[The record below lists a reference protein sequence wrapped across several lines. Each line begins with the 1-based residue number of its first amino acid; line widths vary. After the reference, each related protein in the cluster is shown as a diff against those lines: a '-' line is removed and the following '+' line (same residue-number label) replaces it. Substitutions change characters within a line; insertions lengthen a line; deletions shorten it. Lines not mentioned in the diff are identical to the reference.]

1 MVTSGAN
8 VLLWDA
14 LPERAAEVRLRL
26 EQRGF
31 RATQIGIEHA
41 GGHRD
46 GDLAVVVLGSDGPC
60 EDPAALTAMIES
72 LEQRQVTT
80 LVWGDPTQ
88 LPMPANSLIE
98 SIPADVSFDE
108 LIGRLSEL
116 ARYAPLVHRL
126 ERELQHFQRLGDHM
140 NKYFGEIGQEMR
152 LAGRLQ
158 RDFLPRVMPSLP
170 PLRFATLYRPASW
183 VSGDIYDVAR
193 IDSHQAGVFIA
204 DAMGHG
210 VAAGLLTMFV
220 QQSMITKRIEAGG
233 YRFVTPG
240 EAIETLNDCLVRQK
254 LPNCQF
260 LTAAYATID
269 SRTFELRMARGGH
282 PYPLW
287 IKADGEM
294 TEIRAVGGLLG
305 VPDIPA
311 EFEETTVK
319 LAAGDK
325 VVFYSDGVEDIL
337 LKPKTDRNS
346 SAVEFTDHMLRWSR
360 TDADTLINSIGD
372 HLDRQE
378 GSLHPADD
386 VTVVVVE
393 VER

>member
-1 MVTSGAN
+1 MSSACAK

-14 LPERAAEVRLRL
+14 LPERAAEVRQRL

-31 RATQIGIEHA
+31 RATPIAETPA
-41 GGHRD
+41 GGRD

-60 EDPAALTAMIES
+60 EDPAALAALIES
-72 LEQRQVTT
+72 LEQQQVAT
-80 LVWGDPTQ
+80 LVWGDPQ
-88 LPMPANSLIE
+88 RLPLQTNGFVE

-158 RDFLPRVMPSLP
+158 RDFLPRAMPNMA
-170 PLRFATLYRPASW
+170 PLRFSALYRPASW
-183 VSGDIYDVAR
+183 VSGDIYDVFS
-193 IDSHQAGVFIA
+193 IDPQQAGVFIA

-233 YRFVTPG
+233 YRYVSPS

-260 LTAAYATID
+260 LTAAYAIID
-269 SRTFELRMARGGH
+269 ARTLELRMARGGH

-287 IKADGEM
+287 IKADGEID
-294 TEIRAVGGLLG
+294 EIRAIGGLLG

-311 EFEETTVK
+311 EFTETTVQ
-319 LAAGDK
+319 LAPGDK
-325 VVFYSDGVEDIL
+325 LVFYSDGVEDIL
-337 LKPKTDRNS
+337 LKPKTDR
-346 SAVEFTDHMLRWSR
+346 SASGSDVTDAMRRWSR
-360 TDADTLINSIGD
+360 GDADTLIASIGD
-372 HLDRQE
+372 HLDHQE

-393 VER
+393 VQR